1 MLASLQAT
9 GAWGFPF
16 IYVEVGGFGVDSVIT
31 SVLAK
36 RFASFFVQSTCG
48 GVTHVWSWSRGA
60 FSGWFGWCAIGSGGH
75 GGDVFL
81 QC

>member
-36 RFASFFVQSTCG
+36 RFAY
-48 GVTHVWSWSRGA
+48 
-60 FSGWFGWCAIGSGGH
+60 
-75 GGDVFL
+75 FL
-81 QC
+81 SSLPLVG